1 MQYKI
6 YLSRLRAKIFSML
19 ARVVGVRIR
28 ILSMVIFCGVLVL
41 SVKINCFI
49 KTMQTQDLVQLFVSA
64 YAEET
69 AKIDTSLKDQKPANS
84 STDSPGQGTKA
95 TSSTGLKPDKSIPS
109 VTELKKDPLTSEQFK
124 ALEQLNA
131 PSPTNGPP
139 TNTVPVQ
146 QAIDSAI
153 KNKIEQQVNE
163 LDKARTNLESLVK
176 GVEEKEKANLGRLIK
191 MAESMKPE
199 EASKIMETLELPV
212 LMDLIEGIKPAKGA
226 AILAVMDAPKAGYL
240 MNELAKRQKVIK
252 SK

>member
-1 MQYKI
+1 M
-6 YLSRLRAKIFSML
+6 LLRII
-19 ARVVGVRIR
+19 GVRIR
-28 ILSMVIFCGVLVL
+28 ILSMVIFCGILVL

-49 KTMQTQDLVQLFVSA
+49 KTVQSQDLVQFFIPT

-69 AKIDTSLKDQKPANS
+69 PKNEINLNDQKQSNLQKVDGAQASKIIPS
-84 STDSPGQGTKA
+84 DDV
-95 TSSTGLKPDKSIPS
+95 KPDKPMPS
-109 VTELKKDPLTSEQFK
+109 VAELKHNPLTSEQFK
-124 ALEQLNA
+124 ALEQLNT
-131 PSPTNGPP
+131 PSLIVEKPA
-139 TNTVPVQ
+139 NTVPVQ

-163 LDKARTNLESLVK
+163 LNKARTNLESLVK
-176 GVEEKEKANLGRLIK
+176 GVEEKDKANLGRLIK

-226 AILAVMDAPKAGYL
+226 AILAVMDAAKAGYL

-252 SK
+252 TR